1 MKLINI
7 IKYKLVRS
15 IEKNPTINLLIYNNI
30 RFFKFLLPHEK
41 DFLGMKLVCKNIKN
55 EIFLDIGANL
65 GISTMGFRQMG
76 FVNKIY
82 IFEPNYEIYKK
93 YLIPL
98 KKKNSNI
105 YLKNYALGD
114 KNQVKSFF
122 VPYFKNN
129 PIHYFGSF
137 DKKYIVS
144 SIKMTFPKLFNQI
157 IIKKKKI
164 KIRKFDNSNINIKP
178 HFIKID
184 VEGYDH
190 VVIKGLM
197 KTINK
202 YNPIILVEYNV
213 ENFHLILKYLRNYKP
228 YVYNIKDNNLLKL
241 KKYFYKTMISRS
253 NKSNLLSNRNIFFI
267 PNE

>member
-1 MKLINI
+1 
-7 IKYKLVRS
+7 
-15 IEKNPTINLLIYNNI
+15 
-30 RFFKFLLPHEK
+30 
-41 DFLGMKLVCKNIKN
+41 
-55 EIFLDIGANL
+55 
-65 GISTMGFRQMG
+65 
-76 FVNKIY
+76 
-82 IFEPNYEIYKK
+82 
-93 YLIPL
+93 
-98 KKKNSNI
+98 
-105 YLKNYALGD
+105 
-114 KNQVKSFF
+114 
-122 VPYFKNN
+122 
-129 PIHYFGSF
+129 
-137 DKKYIVS
+137 
-144 SIKMTFPKLFNQI
+144 MTFPKLFNQK

>member
-1 MKLINI
+1 
-7 IKYKLVRS
+7 
-15 IEKNPTINLLIYNNI
+15 
-30 RFFKFLLPHEK
+30 
-41 DFLGMKLVCKNIKN
+41 
-55 EIFLDIGANL
+55 
-65 GISTMGFRQMG
+65 
-76 FVNKIY
+76 
-82 IFEPNYEIYKK
+82 
-93 YLIPL
+93 
-98 KKKNSNI
+98 
-105 YLKNYALGD
+105 
-114 KNQVKSFF
+114 
-122 VPYFKNN
+122 
-129 PIHYFGSF
+129 
-137 DKKYIVS
+137 
-144 SIKMTFPKLFNQI
+144 MTFPKLFNQI